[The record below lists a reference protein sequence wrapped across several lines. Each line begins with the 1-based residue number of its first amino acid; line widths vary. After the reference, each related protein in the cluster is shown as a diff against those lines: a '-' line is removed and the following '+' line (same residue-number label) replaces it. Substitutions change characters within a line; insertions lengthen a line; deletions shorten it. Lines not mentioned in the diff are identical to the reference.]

1 MTDEKMAINVKEMA
15 KLLGVNLQTAYNLA
29 KKEGFPAIHISEK
42 RIIIPVEGLK
52 KWLAEAGER
61 S

>member
-1 MTDEKMAINVKEMA
+1 MFEEKMAVSVKEMA

-29 KKEGFPAIHISEK
+29 KQDGFPAIHVSEK